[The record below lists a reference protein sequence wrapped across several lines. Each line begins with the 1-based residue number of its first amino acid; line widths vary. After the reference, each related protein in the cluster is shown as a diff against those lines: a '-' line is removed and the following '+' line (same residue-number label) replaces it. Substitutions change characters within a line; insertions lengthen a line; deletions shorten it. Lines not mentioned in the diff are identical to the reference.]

1 MEGEVG
7 VAEGEVGVAEGEV
20 GVAEGEVGVAEG
32 EVGVAEGEVA
42 EGEVGVAGAVRA
54 AVRLL
59 FRLGVAVAEVPL
71 SCLELSSSESVGTGE
86 LRGEPDSTPGNGHT
100 VSL

>member
-1 MEGEVG
+1 MG
-7 VAEGEVGVAEGEV
+7 VAEGEVGMAEGEV
-20 GVAEGEVGVAEG
+20 G
-32 EVGVAEGEVA
+32 VA

>member
-32 EVGVAEGEVA
+32 EVAEGEVGVA

>member
-32 EVGVAEGEVA
+32 EVGEVGVA